1 MIIYI
6 ANYINNAINTE
17 AIAKDMKDMDKLGAR
32 ISSATMSFAPVGVV
46 TLLRLRLEGGWG
58 MLSFA

>member
-32 ISSATMSFAPVGVV
+32 ISSATMSGVGVV